1 MSLSHNS
8 LDREC
13 ANCLVWGSGKLSGPH
28 APPAPGLGEGLC
40 WQRCPRAPVP
50 LLFLRRARCTRT
62 KSQSSGG
69 KARGRA
75 LECATHDVT
84 PLLSV
89 SRTVLVHTIA
99 SYCTGRPFPDAN
111 ALTYETKPAFFS
123 PCHHGTTTSRYRLRL
138 RSTPSIIPVDLPPA
152 FARSGSSL
160 LPFRSYIY
168 VILSIID
175 RPATSSMT
183 RASAAG
189 CLFHHAPRFHGALL
203 TSSTHTLTHTW

>member
-111 ALTYETKPAFFS
+111 ALTYETKPAFFPHATTAPPHLDTASASAPPPPSFPSIS
-123 PCHHGTTTSRYRLRL
+123 PQLSPDPVRLCFLFAAIYTLYYRLSIDPRRL
-138 RSTPSIIPVDLPPA
+138 R
-152 FARSGSSL
+152 
-160 LPFRSYIY
+160 
-168 VILSIID
+168 
-175 RPATSSMT
+175 
-183 RASAAG
+183 
-189 CLFHHAPRFHGALL
+189 
-203 TSSTHTLTHTW
+203 